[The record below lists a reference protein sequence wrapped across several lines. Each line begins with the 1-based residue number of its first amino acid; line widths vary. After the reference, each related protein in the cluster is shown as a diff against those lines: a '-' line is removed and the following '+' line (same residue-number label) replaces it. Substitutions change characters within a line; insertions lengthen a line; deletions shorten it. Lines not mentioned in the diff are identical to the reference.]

1 MNQGGEGPDVVIDW
15 TEGDTTVRWSGPD
28 GSVEKTHELAPTS
41 VLAWHEDGE
50 TLVLVVE
57 ALDFTPD
64 SPRDNAVVYWADG
77 SERFRLCPPDGLVRD
92 PKGVDGFFPA
102 FLSKGRPLMIMAT
115 IGGDFQGRIDVAT
128 GEIVETNHWR

>member
-1 MNQGGEGPDVVIDW
+1 MVIDW

-28 GSVEKTHELAPTS
+28 GSVEKTHALAPTS

-64 SPRDNAVVYWADG
+64 SPKDNAVVYRPDG
-77 SERFRLCPPDGLVRD
+77 SERFRLCPPGDLMPGLKD
-92 PKGVDGFFPA
+92 VDGFFPA

-115 IGGDFQGRIDVAT
+115 GAGDFQGRIDPAT
-128 GEIVETNHWR
+128 GEIVETNRWR